1 PVGENQPMSKPK
13 PILNARS
20 LDCLRDAVGGK
31 VPERLLLTTVGVAVR
46 LARSK
51 AISAEV
57 LPERIL
63 ELVRQT
69 LKALPRQPGKP
80 DTALWLHRRLEEGGH
95 GLSQ

>member
-1 PVGENQPMSKPK
+1 MSNPK

-20 LDCLRDAVGGK
+20 LDGLRDAVGGK
-31 VPERLLLTTVGVAVR
+31 VPERLLLTTVSVAVR

-51 AISAEV
+51 ATPAEV

-69 LKALPRQPGKP
+69 LKALPRHLGKP
-80 DTALWLHRRLEEGGH
+80 DTALWLHSRLGEGGH

>member
-1 PVGENQPMSKPK
+1 MANRK

-20 LDCLRDAVGGK
+20 LDGLRDAVAGK
-31 VPERLLLTTVGVAVR
+31 VPEGLLMTTVGLAVR
-46 LARSK
+46 LARNE
-51 AISAEV
+51 AAPAEV

-69 LKALPRQPGKP
+69 LKGLPRHQGKP
-80 DTALWLHRRLEEGGH
+80 DTALWLHRRLGEGGH